1 MSAAGEAA
9 RRFRAHAAIIF
20 GSGLAVAPAGGEVVD
35 RLRYADLGWP
45 VSAVPGHENALLLAS
60 MGGRRLLL
68 ACGRPHLYEGR
79 TRADL
84 SAAMVS
90 LAAWGVR
97 RVILTNAAGGL
108 AADVEPG
115 SAVVAHQVVDLQQ
128 PPALAPEI
136 LPVCG
141 VRRADA
147 VCAALAAHLPARRGR
162 YVAVPG
168 PQYETPSEAAWLA
181 TFGDAVGMSTA
192 PEVRA
197 GAALGV
203 EMVVL
208 ALVVNRAAAVAD
220 HAQVLEGHRVLAPR
234 LASGLPAVLA
244 AAWPRT
250 FAADVE

>member
-1 MSAAGEAA
+1 VSAAGEAA
-9 RRFRAHAAIIF
+9 RRFRGQAGIIF
-20 GSGLAVAPAGGEVVD
+20 GSGLAVVPAGAKVVE
-35 RLRYADLGWP
+35 RLGYADLGWP
-45 VSAVPGHENALLLAS
+45 ASAVPGHENALLLAT

-68 ACGRPHLYEGR
+68 ACGRPHLYEGYS
-79 TRADL
+79 RAEL
-84 SAAMVS
+84 SAAVVS

-108 AADVEPG
+108 AAAAAPG
-115 SAVVAHQVVDLQQ
+115 TAIVVHEVVDLQQ
-128 PPALAPEI
+128 APAFAPEI

-141 VRRADA
+141 VRRAGV
-147 VCAALAAHLPARRGR
+147 VCAALAAHLPARTGR

-197 GAALGV
+197 AGALGL

-220 HAQVLEGHRVLAPR
+220 HEQVLSGHSMFAQGLIR
-234 LASGLPAVLA
+234 GLPAVLA